1 MGRDTRRGWG
11 PGPDRGQ
18 CGLRRAAARLAGAGA
33 SPPAAYRASRECR
46 RVGGHHHRA
55 CRPNH
60 REGGMTLLQA
70 IPTTTATPVPL
81 PTLLLSAM
89 VWVPALAA
97 LALLFF
103 PARTELHRQ
112 RIRSFAIAAT
122 ALELAFAVVMWY
134 GFRDQS
140 GAYAYE
146 ETRQWLPAIGSSY
159 HLGVDGISMPLLL
172 LSAFLFLFA
181 VLSSSRVREQSKE
194 YLILLLVLETGVVGV
209 FASLDYVLFFLFWQ
223 MQAVPM
229 FLLIARFGGPR
240 RLQAAWKFLA
250 VDVAGSALLLLAILI
265 LYFKAPVRTFDIVT
279 LHDVVLPTAIATL
292 IAWLFFIAFAVKL
305 PVFPFHSWFIDA
317 QAEASAPVALILGG
331 VLVKL
336 GGYGII
342 RVDVGEFPS
351 TFHTFAG
358 AVVVIAVV
366 TVLWSAIAVLAQD
379 DLRRLVGYVVMSHMG
394 LVLLAAAAAA
404 PVAINGAVLLMVAD
418 GLTAALLVLMAAAI
432 AERAGTSSIRAM
444 GGMAAHM
451 GRGAVFWILA
461 ALAAI
466 GFPGLASFLGQFM
479 IVVGAYPSQRIATWS
494 GVFGILVL
502 AWAMVLT
509 IQRIFFGPTP
519 ERLGRLRDL
528 GTLELF
534 NAAALATLLVL
545 LGLLPAILTDSI
557 NFSVLTL
564 LSRATG

>member
-1 MGRDTRRGWG
+1 MI
-11 PGPDRGQ
+11 
-18 CGLRRAAARLAGAGA
+18 
-33 SPPAAYRASRECR
+33 
-46 RVGGHHHRA
+46 
-55 CRPNH
+55 
-60 REGGMTLLQA
+60 LLQA

-103 PARTELHRQ
+103 PARTELQRQ

-122 ALELAFAVVMWY
+122 ALELAFGVFIWY

-146 ETRQWLPAIGSSY
+146 ETRQWLPALGSSY

-209 FASLDYVLFFLFWQ
+209 FASLDYLLFFLFWQ

-250 VDVAGSALLLLAILI
+250 VDIAGSALLLLAILI
-265 LYFKAPVRTFDIVT
+265 LYFKAPVRSFDIVT
-279 LHDVVLPTAIATL
+279 LHDVVLPAAIATL
-292 IAWLFFIAFAVKL
+292 VAWLFFIAFAVKL
-305 PVFPFHSWFIDA
+305 PVFPFHTWFIDA

-342 RVDVGEFPS
+342 RVDVGEFQDA
-351 TFHTFAG
+351 FHKFAG

-366 TVLWSAIAVLAQD
+366 TVLWSAIALLAQND
-379 DLRRLVGYVVMSHMG
+379 VRRLVGYVVMSHMG
-394 LVLLAAAAAA
+394 LVLLAAASSA
-404 PVAINGAVLLMVAD
+404 PVALNGAIVLMVAD
-418 GLTAALLVLMAAAI
+418 GLTAALLVLLGAAI
-432 AERAGTSSIRAM
+432 VERTGTSAIRAM
-444 GGMAAHM
+444 GGMAGQM
-451 GRGAVFWILA
+451 GKGAVLWIFA

-466 GFPGLASFLGQFM
+466 GFPGLAGFIGQFM
-479 IVVGAYPSQRIATWS
+479 IVVGAYPTHRIATLVVLL
-494 GVFGILVL
+494 GVLLIAG
-502 AWAMVLT
+502 AMIVT
-509 IQRIFFGPTP
+509 VQRIFFGAVP
-519 ERLGRLRDL
+519 ERHGRFRDL
-528 GTLELF
+528 GTLELA
-534 NAAALATLLVL
+534 NTIGLLSLILV
-545 LGLLPAILTDSI
+545 LGLLPAVLMDSI
-557 NFSVLTL
+557 NFSVITL
-564 LSRATG
+564 LSRGGG

>member
-1 MGRDTRRGWG
+1 MI
-11 PGPDRGQ
+11 
-18 CGLRRAAARLAGAGA
+18 
-33 SPPAAYRASRECR
+33 
-46 RVGGHHHRA
+46 
-55 CRPNH
+55 
-60 REGGMTLLQA
+60 LLQA

-103 PARTELHRQ
+103 PARTELQRQ

-122 ALELAFAVVMWY
+122 ALELAFGVFIWY

-146 ETRQWLPAIGSSY
+146 ETRQWLPALGSSY

-209 FASLDYVLFFLFWQ
+209 FASLDYLLFFLFWQ

-250 VDVAGSALLLLAILI
+250 VDIAGSALLLLAILI

-279 LHDVVLPTAIATL
+279 LHDVVLPAAIATL
-292 IAWLFFIAFAVKL
+292 VAWLFFIAFAVKL
-305 PVFPFHSWFIDA
+305 PVFPFHTWFIDA

-342 RVDVGEFPS
+342 RVDVGEFQDA
-351 TFHTFAG
+351 FHKFAG

-366 TVLWSAIAVLAQD
+366 TVLWSAIALLAQND
-379 DLRRLVGYVVMSHMG
+379 VRRLVGYVVMSHMG
-394 LVLLAAAAAA
+394 LVLLAAASSA
-404 PVAINGAVLLMVAD
+404 PVALNGAIVLMVAD
-418 GLTAALLVLMAAAI
+418 GLTAALLVLLGAAI
-432 AERAGTSSIRAM
+432 VERTGTSAIRAM
-444 GGMAAHM
+444 GGMAGQM
-451 GRGAVFWILA
+451 GKGAVLWILA

-466 GFPGLASFLGQFM
+466 GFPGLAGFIGQFM
-479 IVVGAYPSQRIATWS
+479 IVVGAYPTHRIATLVVLL
-494 GVFGILVL
+494 GVLLIAG
-502 AWAMVLT
+502 AMIVT
-509 IQRIFFGPTP
+509 VQRIFFGSVP
-519 ERLGRLRDL
+519 ERHGRFRDL
-528 GTLELF
+528 GTLELA
-534 NAAALATLLVL
+534 NTIGLLSLILV
-545 LGLLPAILTDSI
+545 LGLLPAVLMDSI
-557 NFSVLTL
+557 NFSVITL
-564 LSRATG
+564 LSRGGG